1 MRLLLFSVGTILVFL
16 SVVSVIYTVNFA
28 RDFIINNVWTQ
39 TCMLVVYIVGLIL
52 MMISSLFD

>member
-52 MMISSLFD
+52 MMSSSVFD